1 MANKVYIAPESSV
14 TFTDSAG
21 DVVITLQNLAAGAGR
36 ISVRH
41 DKGANS
47 QAIDFAWRATMQF
60 ETAPVV
66 GETVDLYLSTSD
78 GTNPDGEEGAADAAL
93 SDPDKLLNMLYIGSV
108 KVTSVG
114 DATDMTASGIITIAP
129 RYFSVVVHNN
139 TADNLKNTAEV
150 NDVIVTPIPAEI
162 Q

>member
-1 MANKVYIAPESSV
+1 MATKVYIAPEAAV
-14 TFTDSAG
+14 VFTDNAG

-41 DKGANS
+41 DKGAGS
-47 QAIDFAWRATMQF
+47 QAIDFEWRATMQF

-66 GETVDLYLSTSD
+66 GETVDLYISTSD
-78 GTNPDGEEGAADAAL
+78 GAQPDGEEGAADAAL
-93 SDPDKLLNMLYIGSV
+93 SSTDKLPNMLYIGSV
-108 KVTSVG
+108 IVTSVG
-114 DATDMTASGIITIAP
+114 DATDMTASGMISIPT

-139 TADNLKNTAEV
+139 TADNLKNTINTCEV
-150 NDVIVTPIPAEI
+150 TFTPIPPES